1 MSLIFN
7 QVTEISVQNPVIG
20 HFTCFNGP
28 IPTGTYRI
36 DVLPVNKPQVMNDIT
51 AAYNQNTF
59 LPQFLKPG
67 GKVKMIFRRFGIVY
81 THLLHGNIGLRIK
94 MADYRPRTMVQSP
107 AVIFLN
113 LSRQK
118 Q

>member
-7 QVTEISVQNPVIG
+7 QVTEITVQDPVVG
-20 HFTCFNGP
+20 FFTCLNGP

-36 DVLPVNKPQVMNDIT
+36 DVLPVNKPQVMNNIT
-51 AAYNQNTF
+51 AAYNQDTF

-81 THLLHGNIGLRIK
+81 THLHHGNMCRRIK
-94 MADYRPRTMVQSP
+94 MAYYRPRTMVQSP
-107 AVIFLN
+107 TVIFLN